1 MPEDAEEPER
11 VLTEELDKLEDW
23 VQQMEQSRSSHDAN
37 ASSESGASSFT
48 TPTSGDSDATNDGEL
63 AEGDEEVIELFNG
76 APSQVD
82 ETREGETEASDPS
95 LSDIKDNTEVSRGY
109 MQHPNILIPPSA
121 HLAAQLIRKLDL
133 VSSSF
138 PNIPR
143 ETLIEQLTALNRL
156 DPIRVPGLDEVPD
169 LSQSLEDIAQG
180 LTDDQTSFED
190 FQTRL
195 ENFQTHLK
203 ENPRSRQILEAITPQ
218 TDTRYAEAQEHL
230 NQATERLRDEHPEH
244 VNEIEEH
251 RAVIDGTLPSLDN
264 VLNTLQSEVEM
275 NAAGTPGAFEIPSA
289 EVIIVQALYNAAQDN
304 GTPLPREEPRDLD
317 AGSVADN
324 AEGVYPQSR
333 EEELRT
339 LIQEVNNYNN
349 KRELL
354 DSLFPDIS
362 RSTLYREFTAEE
374 LLEGRANPDL
384 AAILDAVPGSRQNLE
399 AILQGLSDTE
409 ISVENFRARVEEL
422 RTLLDANPSYETAL
436 TAALN
441 ETAGEKAEIFLNQLI
456 EAFRNRYPVIS
467 EELEEY
473 YRAIREYIEKPRE
486 MPMPRINIE
495 TRYAEA
501 QEHLNQATEQLRDD
515 NPELMNEVEEYRAFI
530 DELDGVF
537 NPPQSEAATDA
548 AGTTGALETPDVEV
562 IGAQE
567 VSNMVQTASALSG
580 MSILARIIWRNLKH
594 LQDFYKGVG
603 KLRNDVEA
611 LNQKYADG
619 EITREDYELGVDE
632 AVRGLEELFRE
643 RVSKPLDA
651 IYPNWASKVLGIKE
665 ENRPGEDN
673 ALSANSEPSG
683 EELAQEFIEHIA
695 DGDFYFAA
703 AVDYIVPSM
712 TESQLDAFL
721 TEIRNRVSTE
731 AARPSAARG
740 TANAEPSE
748 VRGVLKVPVNGESD
762 EVDAEAYER
771 FNGVPSQKDETGQ
784 VETEILGGFTSVKTR
799 DDTDPQDKHLFGKEY
814 DEDNRIE
821 KNGQETPPPP
831 PEDESTDS
839 EDDPINKQEST
850 AREATN
856 PQDGDDAIED
866 LSGS

>member
-1 MPEDAEEPER
+1 MR
-11 VLTEELDKLEDW
+11 
-23 VQQMEQSRSSHDAN
+23 
-37 ASSESGASSFT
+37 
-48 TPTSGDSDATNDGEL
+48 
-63 AEGDEEVIELFNG
+63 
-76 APSQVD
+76 
-82 ETREGETEASDPS
+82 
-95 LSDIKDNTEVSRGY
+95 
-109 MQHPNILIPPSA
+109 HPNILIPPLA
-121 HLAAQLIRKLDL
+121 HLADQQMRKLDL
-133 VSSSF
+133 ASSLF
-138 PNIPR
+138 PNIPL
-143 ETLIEQLTALNRL
+143 ETLMAQLTPQSSEQSTN
-156 DPIRVPGLDEVPD
+156 PGLAAIRESYPGPIP
-169 LSQSLEDIAQG
+169 QSLEDIVQG
-180 LTDDQTSFED
+180 LTDDQTRFED
-190 FQTRL
+190 FQTLL
-195 ENFQTHLK
+195 EDRRTHL
-203 ENPRSRQILEAITPQ
+203 EEDPLFRQFLTTMRETEP
-218 TDTRYAEAQEHL
+218 EEHL
-230 NQATERLRDEHPEH
+230 NQATERLR
-244 VNEIEEH
+244 N
-251 RAVIDGTLPSLDN
+251 
-264 VLNTLQSEVEM
+264 
-275 NAAGTPGAFEIPSA
+275 
-289 EVIIVQALYNAAQDN
+289 
-304 GTPLPREEPRDLD
+304 
-317 AGSVADN
+317 
-324 AEGVYPQSR
+324 
-333 EEELRT
+333 
-339 LIQEVNNYNN
+339 
-349 KRELL
+349 
-354 DSLFPDIS
+354 
-362 RSTLYREFTAEE
+362 
-374 LLEGRANPDL
+374 
-384 AAILDAVPGSRQNLE
+384 
-399 AILQGLSDTE
+399 
-409 ISVENFRARVEEL
+409 
-422 RTLLDANPSYETAL
+422 
-436 TAALN
+436 
-441 ETAGEKAEIFLNQLI
+441 
-456 EAFRNRYPVIS
+456 
-467 EELEEY
+467 
-473 YRAIREYIEKPRE
+473 
-486 MPMPRINIE
+486 
-495 TRYAEA
+495 
-501 QEHLNQATEQLRDD
+501 D

-673 ALSANSEPSG
+673 ALPANSEPSG
-683 EELAQEFIEHIA
+683 EELAQELIEHIA

-799 DDTDPQDKHLFGKEY
+799 DDTDPPDKHLFGKEY